1 MNDALLIGLF
11 VALGIVFTNEAN
23 AGIPVADCEAQ
34 ITANKGLQILK
45 GKMDLLNS
53 DNQPIEILTND
64 NVPSRKE
71 KEAIALWIKEQR
83 RCSKPGIDYYKGQS
97 LAIGAILEKAYS
109 ETFLSAADLYQGK
122 ITYGDFARASVKRH
136 QDVKEQ
142 VAGIAARYREQQVAE
157 TQQEAEHQRSLRQE
171 RCTSLRQRVIA
182 LTNGPMP
189 YQVQQLRHAQ
199 KYVQQPPLERA
210 SAGMHRTGEET
221 GMMPAISTDGA
232 DPIMAEAQQRQTAL
246 TEQIAIYRRECQ

>member
-11 VALGIVFTNEAN
+11 VALGIAFTNEAT
-23 AGIPVADCEAQ
+23 AGISVADCEAQ
-34 ITANKGLQILK
+34 ITANKRLQVLK

-53 DNQPIEILTND
+53 DDQPTEILTND

-71 KEAIALWIKEQR
+71 KKAIALWIKEQK

-97 LAIGAILEKAYS
+97 PAIGAIFEKAYS
-109 ETFLSAADLYQGK
+109 ETFFSADDLYQGK

-142 VAGIAARYREQQVAE
+142 VAGIAARHREQQVAE
-157 TQQEAEHQRSLRQE
+157 TQQEEEHQRSLWQD

-189 YQVQQLRHAQ
+189 YQVQHLRQAQ
-199 KYVQQPPLERA
+199 QYAQQSPLERA
-210 SAGMHRTGEET
+210 SAGTHRTGGEA

-232 DPIMAEAQQRQTAL
+232 DPLMAEAQQRQAAL